1 MIFYAAPGACSQ
13 ASHIAFIEAHIPYK
27 LVKVGGD
34 KKTDDGRDFNIINP
48 KGYTPALELGDG
60 TILTGSLAI
69 LIYIAETSGKLLAK
83 EGHERWKTLELLEFT
98 ITELHGAFRVFF
110 HPESSE
116 ADKEKS
122 GNTLKRHFR
131 LLNDQLGRKTFLL
144 GDHLTIADTYL
155 FVMLSWAAMI
165 GIAIPEQ
172 LAACAARM
180 KKLAS
185 VTHALVAEG
194 LV

>member
-1 MIFYAAPGACSQ
+1 MIFYAALGACSQ
-13 ASHIAFIEAHIPYK
+13 ASHIALIEAHIPYK

-34 KKTDDGRDFNIINP
+34 KKTDDGRDFNTINP
-48 KGYTPALELGDG
+48 KGCTPALELGEG
-60 TILTGSLAI
+60 TILTESLAI
-69 LIYIAETSGKLLAK
+69 LIYFAETSGKLLAK
-83 EGHERWKTLELLEFT
+83 EGHERWKTLELLEFM

-110 HPESSE
+110 HPEFSE

-122 GNTLKRHFR
+122 GDTLGRHSR

-165 GIAIPEQ
+165 DISIPEQ
-172 LAACAARM
+172 LAACTARM

-185 VTHALVAEG
+185 VTHALVTEG